1 MDDKMK
7 LMIEIQNKQPVALL
21 DLAQSMLSTASE
33 YQSYLTKHA
42 PDVDSENTQLYI
54 KEVRSGSVITE
65 LVAMAPYALPLIEN
79 ADSILEYGKYLVEAL
94 SWFKGDDKKPDEE
107 FSRKSLE
114 NLSTIIEPVAR
125 DRGSQMILSGV
136 TINGDVNFTFNID
149 STGANAAQNSIRK
162 ELELMKEPVTGMH
175 SQVVMYWAQARN
187 QTNSRSGDRAR
198 IESIY
203 RGDVKV
209 LFANDALKSRMLF
222 EPDHPF
228 EKAFI
233 VDVAVETINEKPV
246 LYRVLE
252 LHETIDRE

>member
-7 LMIEIQNKQPVALL
+7 LTIEIQNNQPVALL
-21 DLAQSMLSTASE
+21 DLAQSMLSTAGE
-33 YQSYLTKHA
+33 YRSYVAKHA
-42 PDVDSENTQLYI
+42 PDVDPTGAQLYV

-79 ADSILEYGKYLVEAL
+79 ADSVLEYGKYLVEAL
-94 SWFKGDDKKPDEE
+94 SWLMGGGERPDENFDKK
-107 FSRKSLE
+107 SLQ
-114 NLSTIIEPVAR
+114 NFSTIIEPVAR
-125 DRGSQMILSGV
+125 DRGSMMIFSGT
-136 TINGDVNFTFNID
+136 TINGDLNFTFNID
-149 STGANAAQNSIRK
+149 STGANAIQNSARK
-162 ELELMKEPVTGMH
+162 EMELQKEPVTGIH
-175 SQVVMYWAQARN
+175 NQVLMYWAQARN
-187 QTNSRSGDRAR
+187 QPNSKSGDRAR

-209 LFANDALKSRMLF
+209 RFANDDLKMKMLY

-228 EKAFI
+228 EKAFV
-233 VDVAVETINEKPV
+233 VDVAVETIDEKPM